1 MRGELGGGASE
12 LNLSGVRESH
22 AAISTIFGYVVFF
35 VQKTRV
41 CNGKFIC
48 LMDELDEM

>member
-1 MRGELGGGASE
+1 MGGGASE
-12 LNLSGVRESH
+12 LNLSGVREFH

-35 VQKTRV
+35 CTKD
-41 CNGKFIC
+41 GFAMEFIF